1 MYGFIFF
8 SFGLFSLLLFS
19 HGAFT
24 SDLIHDWLHRFIY
37 PYLSLLNFKLTL
49 SSIYIYIPVRLHA
62 SSVHSDTHSSF
73 ICSLSWF
80 LHLIF
85 SICLF
90 HAFLWSGLAIQTH
103 HTAAPVNFLVFVPA
117 YVHYE
122 MLLYILMEY
131 CTLVSITAWGESLKC
146 PHSPVPNNRHVYL
159 KFQLNVCFSFFAV
172 WSLAHTHSFSFT
184 KSSKIY
190 IKTIWKSSLCNSVAQ
205 KNPYAMPNA
214 TNKTFF
220 FLFLLGF
227 NAFRF

>member
-8 SFGLFSLLLFS
+8 SFGPFSLLLFS

-49 SSIYIYIPVRLHA
+49 SSIYIYIFQSDYMPVRYTA
-62 SSVHSDTHSSF
+62 THTAALYVLCHDF
-73 ICSLSWF
+73 CIWYFRFVCFTRFFGVAWQ
-80 LHLIF
+80 
-85 SICLF
+85 
-90 HAFLWSGLAIQTH
+90 IQTH

-146 PHSPVPNNRHVYL
+146 PIHQCQTIGMYIL

-184 KSSKIY
+184 KSSKIH
-190 IKTIWKSSLCNSVAQ
+190 IKTIWKSSLCNFVAQ
-205 KNPYAMPNA
+205 KNPYAMPKC
-214 TNKTFF
+214 NK
-220 FLFLLGF
+220 
-227 NAFRF
+227 

>member
-1 MYGFIFF
+1 MIDYIDLFI
-8 SFGLFSLLLFS
+8 L
-19 HGAFT
+19 
-24 SDLIHDWLHRFIY
+24 
-37 PYLSLLNFKLTL
+37 YLSLLNFKLTL

-103 HTAAPVNFLVFVPA
+103 HTAAPVNFRVFVPA

-146 PHSPVPNNRHVYL
+146 PIH
-159 KFQLNVCFSFFAV
+159 QCQ
-172 WSLAHTHSFSFT
+172 T
-184 KSSKIY
+184 IGMY
-190 IKTIWKSSLCNSVAQ
+190 IWNFNLMYV
-205 KNPYAMPNA
+205 
-214 TNKTFF
+214 
-220 FLFLLGF
+220 FLFLQFDLLHILIASALQ
-227 NAFRF
+227 NLQKSI

>member
-1 MYGFIFF
+1 M
-8 SFGLFSLLLFS
+8 
-19 HGAFT
+19 
-24 SDLIHDWLHRFIY
+24 
-37 PYLSLLNFKLTL
+37 
-49 SSIYIYIPVRLHA
+49 PVRYTA
-62 SSVHSDTHSSF
+62 THSSF

-80 LHLIF
+80 CIWYF

-90 HAFLWSGLAIQTH
+90 YSFLWSGLAIQTH

-146 PHSPVPNNRHVYL
+146 PIHQCQTIGMYIL

-172 WSLAHTHSFSFT
+172 WSLAHIYSFSFT
-184 KSSKIY
+184 KSSKSIK
-190 IKTIWKSSLCNSVAQ
+190 KTIWKSSLCNFVAQ
-205 KNPYAMPNA
+205 KNPYA
-214 TNKTFF
+214 KTFF

-227 NAFRF
+227 PPCYF